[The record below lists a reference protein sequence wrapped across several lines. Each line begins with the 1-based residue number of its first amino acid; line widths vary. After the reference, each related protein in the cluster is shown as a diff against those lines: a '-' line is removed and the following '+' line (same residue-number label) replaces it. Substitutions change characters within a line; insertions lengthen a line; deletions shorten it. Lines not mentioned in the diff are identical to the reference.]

1 MSYQKKY
8 LKYKNKYLDLKNQ
21 LGGSSFS
28 ASRPENHCI
37 IGMGPVGLVLAI
49 KLLELG
55 HRVTIIETRPEFS
68 RSQILAI
75 DQNNYTFIRDYI
87 KYGDIVRCSLP
98 RINSTGTICRSYETI
113 KEGERARFS
122 SSVKDLQNNLFN
134 YLQRH
139 FGTEQLTIIKPH
151 NDSIDKS
158 FDLKYEYP
166 NLIINQK
173 NEVSLI
179 PILQF
184 KNIFACSG
192 GNDNFSKEL
201 YGYYRFISI
210 PPSINMDNK
219 ISESKNLRFEPVV
232 TDLERSRLVSKG
244 FIVFM
249 KFKSQRALDNF
260 RRERNHCRFEENMY
274 IVDSSLST
282 VPTASSASSA
292 SSVPRR
298 DSGNVQILYTS
309 SSNIDIT
316 QIPNLNEP
324 NTSATRRIKS
334 EINNEIKK
342 NYNPNSIVLKKT
354 LDNNY
359 ILEFTSKDNL
369 TGYIVTIPSDYPWK
383 PPSVQ
388 INQNTITLDKDN
400 WSPAM
405 TIHTIIESN
414 SSSGG
419 VSVSTN
425 TNLKPVNQDKF
436 RLFTSSHILDGE
448 PLNQKTHYIYLGVQ
462 FSANELHENNIPD
475 QLVPGY
481 IQNLMELACSYYR
494 LEYSDFDFTYDLETH
509 IDITEPTGDNIK
521 RKLFDIAPAISDRS
535 VIDLKIPDT
544 VPLEQ
549 IPTTRPKVVIVG
561 DGRARVNFFSRSG
574 VNFGINNVDAI
585 VKSIQ
590 KLNDQ
595 TINIGL
601 PGEYKP
607 VSLLQKSIDVSLF
620 DRNINYDISDEET
633 RRIIETVR
641 CAELKRKLIDL
652 HRSGTIM
659 NKCMVEFI
667 NSLSY

>member
-1 MSYQKKY
+1 MFYQKKY

-21 LGGSSFS
+21 LAGSAFS

-55 HRVTIIETRPEFS
+55 HHVTLIETRPEFS

-75 DQNNYTFIRDYI
+75 DQNNYTFIRNYI
-87 KYGDIVRCSLP
+87 RNGDIVRCSLP
-98 RINSTGTICRSYETI
+98 RINTTGTICRNYETI

-122 SSVKDLQNNLFN
+122 SSVKDLQYNLFD

-166 NLIINQK
+166 NLIIRK
-173 NEVSLI
+173 KIDETSIIDFLRI

-201 YGYYRFISI
+201 YGYYNFLSI

-219 ISESKNLRFEPVV
+219 ISESKNKLFDPVV
-232 TDLERSRLVSKG
+232 TDLEASRAVSKG

-249 KFKSQRALDNF
+249 KFKTPQVLEKF

-282 VPTASSASSA
+282 VASSSSEE
-292 SSVPRR
+292 
-298 DSGNVQILYTS
+298 ILYTS
-309 SSNIDIT
+309 SSIN
-316 QIPNLNEP
+316 QIPN
-324 NTSATRRIKS
+324 TGSIRRIKS
-334 EINNEIKK
+334 EITKEIQV
-342 NYNPNSIVLKKT
+342 NYNPNSIVVKKIS
-354 LDNNY
+354 NNY

-369 TGYIVTIPSDYPWK
+369 TRYIVTIPPEYPFK
-383 PPSVQ
+383 PPSSVQ
-388 INQNTITLDKDN
+388 INQTIINPDKDIWSPVNTI
-400 WSPAM
+400 
-405 TIHTIIESN
+405 HHIIESN
-414 SSSGG
+414 NSSSSSSSSGG
-419 VSVSTN
+419 VSTSAN
-425 TNLKPVNQDKF
+425 TNLKPVSQDKF

-481 IQNLMELACSYYR
+481 IQNLMELACSYYG
-494 LEYSDFDFTYDLETH
+494 LEYTDFDFTYDLKTLN
-509 IDITEPTGDNIK
+509 DFTEPSGNNIK

-535 VIDLKIPDT
+535 VITLKIPDT
-544 VPLEQ
+544 VPIKELP
-549 IPTTRPKVVIVG
+549 IIRPKVIIVG
-561 DGRARVNFFSRSG
+561 DGRAKVNFFSRSG

-585 VKSIQ
+585 INSIQ

-595 TINIGL
+595 TINIEL

-620 DRNINYDISDEET
+620 DKNINYDISDEET
-633 RRIIETVR
+633 AHIIETVK
-641 CAELKRKLIDL
+641 CAELKRKLSHL
-652 HRSGTIM
+652 YRSRIIM
-659 NKCMVEFI
+659 NKCIVEFI